1 MLLNSTLN
9 QAMKTNPA
17 IIAKSQKNTTFSTPK
32 TAPNFSPQ
40 TPGLRYAED
49 LDFSAHLPFPYQH
62 PYHSTMPRPLL
73 STLLF
78 LLAITSAAS
87 AEVIPPPPTHNQLPD
102 IPSLIDHLADPDPSD
117 AVNRLEALAQ
127 FARPQLMQAMDSAS
141 PEVRL
146 QISRILLHRLWT
158 LPTDAEAAKT
168 ILSDYALLNVE
179 GRRQTIAK
187 LAQLPEPDAASPILR
202 ILQNDPSPAVR
213 WDAAEFLRANATD
226 KSFLDQLR
234 SLSVSPAPPA
244 QSDELAINA
253 PLLSVCG
260 WAWRDVDIHRTQKL
274 LSQAVAV
281 DAKHPAAMNGQLDF
295 AYAWL
300 IELAT
305 EDQRFPDALLLLR
318 QQAARTAWDA
328 QTVPAPIANLLALHA
343 EYGPFP
349 GFLHDL
355 QTYRCYFNRPQ
366 LIHSIARLLQRQ
378 NCPILALSLD
388 SVAILQGGFSSDA
401 HCQTGGFL
409 IDQGWNTQ
417 ARCELQIS
425 LWLAQGNEAVNPYFQ
440 LARLASQEND
450 ELATA
455 VNLECALN
463 RATGAETLERTTRF
477 GEVLPWSEND
487 AWAEVHWHYLRAAR
501 AANDIAGVQIHLQ
514 KLMELD
520 RLGQIL
526 QKDPNLATDI
536 VPALNETGRTAD
548 AKKCFD
554 AAYKNLKDI
563 VTADPTDAEA
573 KNNLAW
579 LCACCN
585 QRLDEALKLSSEAVT
600 AAPANSAYLDTAAEA
615 HFRAGDPTRAVE
627 LETKALR
634 LKPNDSFMMEQ
645 LKRFQAGTTRA
656 H

>member
-1 MLLNSTLN
+1 
-9 QAMKTNPA
+9 
-17 IIAKSQKNTTFSTPK
+17 
-32 TAPNFSPQ
+32 
-40 TPGLRYAED
+40 
-49 LDFSAHLPFPYQH
+49 
-62 PYHSTMPRPLL
+62 MPRAMLPP
-73 STLLF
+73 LLF
-78 LLAITSAAS
+78 LLAVAS
-87 AEVIPPPPTHNQLPD
+87 LAPSEVIPPPAAHNQLPD
-102 IPSLIDHLADPDPSD
+102 IPALIDHLADPDPSD
-117 AVNRLEALAQ
+117 AVSRLEALAQ
-127 FARPQLMQAMDSAS
+127 FARTQLIQAMDSAS
-141 PEVRL
+141 PEVRS

-158 LPTDAEAAKT
+158 LPTDADSAKA
-168 ILSDYALLNVE
+168 ILSDYALQNVD
-179 GRRQTIAK
+179 GRRQTIVK
-187 LAQLPEPDAASPILR
+187 LAQLPEPDAAAPILR

-234 SLSVSPAPPA
+234 SLSASPAPN
-244 QSDELAINA
+244 DELSINA

-260 WAWRDVDIHRTQKL
+260 WAWRDVDVHRTQHL

-318 QQAARTAWDA
+318 QQAARTASDE

-343 EYGPFP
+343 EFGPFP

-355 QTYRCYFNRPQ
+355 QTYRSYLDQPQ
-366 LIHSIARLLQRQ
+366 LIHAMARLLHRQ
-378 NCPILALSLD
+378 NCPALALTLD
-388 SVAILQGGFSSDA
+388 TLAILQGGFSSDA

-425 LWLAQGNEAVNPYFQ
+425 LWLSQGNQAVNPYFQ
-440 LARLASQEND
+440 LARLAGEEGD

-455 VNLECALN
+455 VDLESALN
-463 RATGAETLERTTRF
+463 HASGLQMQRTTRF
-477 GEVLPWSEND
+477 GEVLPWSDDD

-501 AANDIAGVQIHLQ
+501 AANDMTAVQLHLQ
-514 KLMELD
+514 KLLELD
-520 RLGQIL
+520 RLSQIL

-536 VPALNETGRTAD
+536 VPALNDIGKTED

-563 VTADPTDAEA
+563 ITADPTDPEA

-579 LCACCN
+579 LCARCD
-585 QRLDEALKLSSEAVT
+585 QRLDEAVKLSQEAVT

-615 HFRAGDPTRAVE
+615 HFRAGDPAKAVQ
-627 LETKALR
+627 LETKALQ
-634 LKPNDSFMMEQ
+634 LKPNDSFMTEQ
-645 LKRFQAGTTRA
+645 LKRFETALP